1 MKLCQKLICFLVF
14 IFLACA
20 TNAQSSISLST
31 GISTDINNSNIS
43 FYQVPISLLWKPVG
57 EEFSPLLLLGYNFPL
72 SGTSTGDA
80 YTLNPALP
88 AKVRLSEKI
97 SPYLF
102 TVAIGFAVRLSKSKN
117 NNSLYVNLLP
127 FGICNQNIKVT
138 YKNYDK
144 ENYEVL
150 NPDVNRNEAAFVMAA
165 SVAYYFHKTKKDLM
179 VMLQAQSGMMK
190 KKDAYPLSYNSIAP
204 LQLTIGYNFYYPKK

>member
-1 MKLCQKLICFLVF
+1 MKILPKLICFLVF
-14 IFLACA
+14 SFLAC
-20 TNAQSSISLST
+20 TTTAQSSISLST

-43 FYQVPISLLWKPVG
+43 FYQVPVSLLWKPGG

-72 SGTSTGDA
+72 QGASSGEA

-88 AKVRLSEKI
+88 AKVRLIEKI

-102 TVAIGFAVRLSKSKN
+102 TTAIGFAVRLSKSKN
-117 NNSLYVNLLP
+117 NNSLYINLLP

-179 VMLQAQSGMMK
+179 VMLQAQSGMIK
-190 KKDAYPLSYNSIAP
+190 NKDPYLLSYNSIAP
-204 LQLTIGYNFYYPKK
+204 LQLTIGYNFYYNKK